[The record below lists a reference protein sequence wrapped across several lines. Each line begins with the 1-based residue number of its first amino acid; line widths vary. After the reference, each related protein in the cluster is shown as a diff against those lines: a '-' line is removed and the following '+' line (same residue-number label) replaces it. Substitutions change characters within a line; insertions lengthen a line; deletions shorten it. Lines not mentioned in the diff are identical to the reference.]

1 MLSISSSLFRPVCA
15 AMSGALFLSAAV
27 SAQVPDHPAQSSNQ
41 RADEQSHQQQRPQ
54 NAQPWVTINAEA
66 GYRLEG
72 GGDPLSKRGAD
83 VRVVRDEALGN
94 GFGGAGLTLDAAPYR
109 GQQVVL
115 SATLEARGDAHT
127 GLIWLRADAE
137 AGKGIAFMNSQESPV
152 VSGEGAQYREVFI
165 TVPETAVSLSFGSV
179 MYGTGSVRAKRMI
192 LEARAQKP
200 LKADGL
206 GQATLDAAI
215 EAIKTQAMN
224 ADRIDWATVEPT
236 LRAEHADI
244 RNGRDAYPAIRQLL
258 ALLGDR
264 HSQLISPTRAR
275 QDLVEGAPT
284 EPVVAKVL
292 PSGIGYISMPGYNG
306 NDRKRARAFVQ
317 RVVSE
322 IARISPDAQRGWV
335 VDLRRNSGGNMFPM
349 IAALSSLLGDGVLGS
364 FQDRHGVLTP
374 WQVQADMRPKTV
386 VNLNEMPVTVLIGPN
401 TASSGEAT
409 AISFHGR
416 PNTRFFGQPT
426 AGLSTGNGVVGLPDG
441 AAIALT
447 TVIMLDRNGHGDG
460 ASLVPDEPVAADVGN
475 SDATLEAAIR
485 WLSTSG

>member
-54 NAQPWVTINAEA
+54 NAQPWVTINAGA

-94 GFGGAGLTLDAAPYR
+94 GFGGAGQTLDAMPYR

-127 GLIWLRADAE
+127 GLIWLRADGN
-137 AGKGIAFMNSQESPV
+137 AGKSIAFMNSQEAPV
-152 VSGEGAQYREVFI
+152 ISGEGAQYREVFI
-165 TVPETAVSLSFGSV
+165 TVPETAVSLSFGSA
-179 MYGTGSVRAKRMI
+179 MHGAGAIRAKRML
-192 LEARAQKP
+192 LEARAPKP
-200 LKADGL
+200 VKPDGM
-206 GQATLDAAI
+206 GPATLDAAI
-215 EAIKTQAMN
+215 RAIKTHALN
-224 ADRIDWATVEPT
+224 ADKIDWASVEPK

-244 RNGRDAYPAIRQLL
+244 RNGRDAYPAIQQMLMLL
-258 ALLGDR
+258 EDR
-264 HSQLISPTRAR
+264 HSH
-275 QDLVEGAPT
+275 LVP
-284 EPVVAKVL
+284 PVVARQGSVQGMPTENVVVKAL
-292 PSGIGYISMPGYNG
+292 GSGIGYVSMPGFSG
-306 NDRKRARAFVQ
+306 NHDKRVRAFTQTVAD
-317 RVVSE
+317 E
-322 IARISPDAQRGWV
+322 IAKTSSDAQRGWV
-335 VDLRRNSGGNMFPM
+335 VDLRSNAGGNMYPM
-349 IAALSSLLGDGVLGS
+349 IAALSSMLGDDVLGS
-364 FQDRHGVLTP
+364 FQDRHGVRTP
-374 WQVQADMRPKTV
+374 WQVPVKSRPKTNV
-386 VNLNEMPVTVLIGPN
+386 DLRDVSVAVLIGPK

-409 AISFHGR
+409 ALSFHGR

-485 WLSTSG
+485 WLSASG